1 MSTIYVTHPRY
12 VEHDMPQHPEHA
24 GRIRA
29 VWQVMESSG
38 LLATLKPAEAPLLA
52 EAPILKLH
60 AEEYIQLLRKLE
72 QFQRTVRL
80 DADTY
85 ACPTS
90 YEIARYSAGG
100 VVHAVDA
107 VMKGDA
113 DNGLAAVRPPGH
125 HAVADRAMGF
135 CLLGNIAIAA
145 RYAQQTYGIERV
157 LIVDYDVH
165 HGNGTEAMFY
175 DDPSVLFVSTHQERL
190 YPLTGAVRDVGIGA
204 GEGATLN
211 IPMPGGCGDENYARV
226 FDEIIL
232 PAARRFQPQLILV
245 SVGHDAHWTD
255 PLALMRLSLDG
266 YAALAQKMIDLA
278 AELCGGK
285 VVFVMEG
292 GYNLDALANGMTNIA
307 RLLVGHA
314 PQDPLGAPP
323 DRQKEPDITRLI
335 EQVRVTHRL

>member
-38 LLATLKPAEAPLLA
+38 LLPKLQTEDAPLLD
-52 EAPILKLH
+52 EAPILKIH
-60 AEEYIQLLRKLE
+60 TEAYIQLLRKLE

-85 ACPTS
+85 ACPVS
-90 YEIARYSAGG
+90 YQVARLSAGG
-100 VVHAVDA
+100 VVRTVDA
-107 VMKGDA
+107 VMKGEVN
-113 DNGLAAVRPPGH
+113 NGLAAVRPPGH

-135 CLLGNIAIAA
+135 CLLGNVAIAA
-145 RYAQQTYGIERV
+145 RHAQDIYGIERV

-165 HGNGTEAMFY
+165 HGNGTEAIFY
-175 DDPSVLFVSTHQERL
+175 DDPSVYFVSTHQEHL
-190 YPLTGAVRDVGIGA
+190 YPHTGAVRDTGV
-204 GEGATLN
+204 GEGEGTTLN
-211 IPMPGGCGDENYARV
+211 IPMPGGCGDGNYARV

-232 PAARRFQPQLILV
+232 PAARRFQPQLIIV

-266 YAALAQKMIDLA
+266 YAVLAQKMIDLA
-278 AELCGGK
+278 AEVCGGK
-285 VVFVMEG
+285 IVFAMEG
-292 GYNLDALANGMTNIA
+292 GYNLDALAHGITNIA
-307 RLLVGHA
+307 RLLVGEA
-314 PQDPLGAPP
+314 PEDPLGAPP
-323 DRQKEPDITRLI
+323 DGQKEPDIGRLI
-335 EQVRVTHRL
+335 EQVKAVHGL